1 VAALPE
7 PRHERTDDVINISM
21 LRASHPAPTL
31 VEADAN
37 GHSKK
42 LQRRS
47 QCRGRLYILNSKL
60 NIVVRIDLDHARA
73 KVIAKGHITVH
84 SVNALYVVAKRANSL
99 REGLDLELD
108 ISHARVDDA
117 ALEMLR
123 TSSET
128 HHLPTK
134 IDPQQAPCTIS
145 VLAPRRKAAVPA
157 AAMAA

>member
-1 VAALPE
+1 MV
-7 PRHERTDDVINISM
+7 
-21 LRASHPAPTL
+21 LRESHFAPTL
-31 VEADAN
+31 DEADAN

-47 QCRGRLYILNSKL
+47 QCRGRLYNLNSKL
-60 NIVVRIDLDHARA
+60 NIVVRVDLDHARA

-99 REGLDLELD
+99 RAGLDLELD
-108 ISHARVDDA
+108 VSHARVDEA
-117 ALEMLR
+117 ALKMLQ

-128 HHLPTK
+128 HHLPAR

-145 VLAPRRKAAVPA
+145 VLAPRRQA
-157 AAMAA
+157 AAATTRLAA